1 MKNILKYVLLISA
14 LLLSA
19 GCVTQT
25 RTVYV
30 PVKIDTSKQAVD
42 DKRAVNTTQNTVYV
56 VREVPVVYDP
66 PFVSWRIGVGFG
78 GYRHHVHPRG
88 PWRRW

>member
-1 MKNILKYVLLISA
+1 MKNTLKYVLLISA

-25 RTVYV
+25 RTIYV
-30 PVKIDTSKQAVD
+30 PVKVDTTKQA
-42 DKRAVNTTQNTVYV
+42 TENTVYV
-56 VREVPVVYDP
+56 VREVPVVYKP

-78 GYRHHVHPRG
+78 GYRHHHIHHRG

>member
-1 MKNILKYVLLISA
+1 MKNTLKYVLLISA
-14 LLLSA
+14 MLLSA

-30 PVKIDTSKQAVD
+30 PVKVDTSKQ
-42 DKRAVNTTQNTVYV
+42 TTENKEPVSTTENTVYV
-56 VREVPVVYDP
+56 VKEVPVVYEP
-66 PFVSWRIGVGFG
+66 PHVYWRIGVGVG
-78 GYRHHVHPRG
+78 RYHHYHRG

>member
-1 MKNILKYVLLISA
+1 MKNTLKYILLTSA
-14 LLLSA
+14 LLFSA

-30 PVKIDTSKQAVD
+30 PVKVDSSKQTAEV
-42 DKRAVNTTQNTVYV
+42 KPANATENTVYV
-56 VREVPVVYDP
+56 VREVPVVYEP
-66 PFVSWRIGVGFG
+66 PHVYWRVGIGFG
-78 GYRHHVHPRG
+78 RHTHIHHRG

>member
-1 MKNILKYVLLISA
+1 MKNALKYVLLISA

-30 PVKIDTSKQAVD
+30 PVKVDTSKQTTETKQA
-42 DKRAVNTTQNTVYV
+42 NTTQNTVYV
-56 VREVPVVYDP
+56 VREVPVVYEP

-78 GYRHHVHPRG
+78 GYRHHHIHHRG

>member
-1 MKNILKYVLLISA
+1 MKNTLKYVLLISA

-30 PVKIDTSKQAVD
+30 PVKVDTSKQ
-42 DKRAVNTTQNTVYV
+42 TTDNKQIHTTTENTVYV
-56 VREVPVVYDP
+56 VREVPVVYEP
-66 PFVSWRIGVGFG
+66 PHVYWRIGVGIG
-78 GYRHHVHPRG
+78 RHHHIHHRG